1 MTPDSRSTR
10 RYTDDEIR
18 HLLKRASEIEQQGG
32 LVPARVAG
40 PTLEDLEAIASE
52 AGINPEAVRKA
63 AQELETGSPVVPS
76 IGHRGSGFLGAP
88 LSIEL
93 ERVVKGEASTDVLES
108 LVPLIQG
115 AAEGLGHPSLMGR
128 TLTWQSED
136 ASKTRV
142 LQISVRTTRSQT
154 RIVVSERYG
163 NLAGGLF
170 GGIIGGVGGGVGL
183 GVGFG
188 VGLGA
193 LGSALFATVFPLGII
208 TGSYLIARTAFKSTV
223 QGRMRTLTRLI
234 EDLRRAVED
243 GMQEEQLRLQD
254 GGESGSHRLG
264 DGS

>member
-1 MTPDSRSTR
+1 MTSDPPSTR
-10 RYTDDEIR
+10 RYTDEEIR
-18 HLLKRASEIEQQGG
+18 HLLKRASEIERQGTS
-32 LVPARVAG
+32 LPARVAG
-40 PTLEDLEAIASE
+40 PTLADLESIASE

-63 AQELETGSPVVPS
+63 AQELESGGTYLPS
-76 IGHRGSGFLGAP
+76 LAHRGSGFMGAP

-93 ERVVKGEASTDVLES
+93 ERVVDGEASNDVLES
-108 LVPLIQG
+108 LMPLIQG
-115 AAEGLGHPSLMGR
+115 AADGVGHPSLMGR

-142 LQISVRTTRSQT
+142 LQISVRATRTRT

-170 GGIIGGVGGGVGL
+170 GGIIGGVGGGVGM
-183 GVGFG
+183 GVGLG

-208 TGSYLIARTAFKSTV
+208 TGSYFIARAIFKSTV
-223 QGRMRTLTRLI
+223 QGRMRALTRLI

-243 GMQEEQLRLQD
+243 GIDEESRRLTD
-254 GGESGSHRLG
+254 GT
-264 DGS
+264 